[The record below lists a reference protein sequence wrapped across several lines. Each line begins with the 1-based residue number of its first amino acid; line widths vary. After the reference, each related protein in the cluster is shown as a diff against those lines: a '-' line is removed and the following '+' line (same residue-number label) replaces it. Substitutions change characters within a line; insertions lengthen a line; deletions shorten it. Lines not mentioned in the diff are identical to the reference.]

1 MACAAAQAASLVGEL
16 ARVLTVVRRVVPGG
30 AEALG
35 ADLHPVLRRV
45 YAARGLRSSE
55 ELKLTLERLAPVGS
69 LGGAEA
75 AAQLLIRHRQG
86 RVLVVGDFDADGATS
101 TALMLRA
108 LRGFGFSAVDF
119 LVPNRFEYG
128 YGLTPEIVA
137 VAAERAPTL
146 IITVDNGISS
156 HAGVLAARSRGI
168 DVLITDHHLPA
179 AQLPDANAI
188 VNPNLPGNGFAS
200 GALAGVGVAFY
211 VCAALRRALESAG
224 LLSAGAPPIASFL
237 DLVALGTVADVVPLD
252 ANNRVLVAQGVARIR
267 AGRCVAGISALL
279 QVARRS
285 QADLVSSDLGFAV
298 APRLNAAG
306 RLSDM
311 SVGIRCLLSDDP
323 AEARALAIELDGLNA
338 QRREIE
344 AEMQLKALAAVRTLR
359 EESGD
364 QRRSGVCLFD
374 AEWHQGVV
382 GLVAGRVKEQLRRP
396 VVAFALVDERTLRGS
411 ARSVAGVHIRD
422 VLEAVATTHPGMLEK
437 FGGHAMAA
445 GLSLPRAQLDRFA
458 RAFDQEVARV
468 MALGAA
474 SDVVE
479 TDGELKPDE
488 IALPLATAL
497 RAGGPWGAAFAEPL
511 FDGVF
516 EVRGTPRVLA
526 ERHLKFQV
534 SAQEGRGGFEAI
546 AFNNVDPQRPAPL
559 PSGRVRLIYRLG
571 TNEYQGEQ
579 RLQLV
584 VEHLLAP

>member
-1 MACAAAQAASLVGEL
+1 M
-16 ARVLTVVRRVVPGG
+16 LTVVRRVVPGG

-188 VNPNLPGNGFAS
+188 VNPNVPGNGFAS

-338 QRREIE
+338 LRREIE

>member
-1 MACAAAQAASLVGEL
+1 M
-16 ARVLTVVRRVVPGG
+16 LTVVRRVVPGG

-188 VNPNLPGNGFAS
+188 VNPNVPGNGFAS

-344 AEMQLKALAAVRTLR
+344 AEMQLKALVAVRTLR

>member
-1 MACAAAQAASLVGEL
+1 MAQAASLVGEL

-344 AEMQLKALAAVRTLR
+344 AEMQLKALAAVRALR

-364 QRRSGVCLFD
+364 QKRSGVCLFD

-411 ARSVAGVHIRD
+411 ARSVPGVHIRD

>member
-1 MACAAAQAASLVGEL
+1 VACAAAQAASLVGEL

-344 AEMQLKALAAVRTLR
+344 AEMQLKALAAVRALR

-364 QRRSGVCLFD
+364 QKRSGVCLFD

>member
-1 MACAAAQAASLVGEL
+1 M
-16 ARVLTVVRRVVPGG
+16 LTVVRRVVPGG

-311 SVGIRCLLSDDP
+311 SVGIRCLLSDDS

>member
-1 MACAAAQAASLVGEL
+1 VACAAAQAASLVGEL

>member
-1 MACAAAQAASLVGEL
+1 VACAAAQAASLVGEL

-108 LRGFGFSAVDF
+108 LRGFGFNAVDF

-188 VNPNLPGNGFAS
+188 VNPNVPGNGFAS

-211 VCAALRRALESAG
+211 VCAALRRAMESAG

-344 AEMQLKALAAVRTLR
+344 AEMQLKALAAVRALR

-364 QRRSGVCLFD
+364 QKRSGVCLFD

-411 ARSVAGVHIRD
+411 ARSVPGVHIRD

>member
-1 MACAAAQAASLVGEL
+1 M
-16 ARVLTVVRRVVPGG
+16 LTVVRRVVPGG

-311 SVGIRCLLSDDP
+311 SVGIRCLLSDDS

-344 AEMQLKALAAVRTLR
+344 AEMQLKALGAVRALR

-364 QRRSGVCLFD
+364 QKRSGVCLFD

>member
-1 MACAAAQAASLVGEL
+1 
-16 ARVLTVVRRVVPGG
+16 VLTVVRRVVPGG

>member
-1 MACAAAQAASLVGEL
+1 M
-16 ARVLTVVRRVVPGG
+16 LTVVRRVVPGG

-188 VNPNLPGNGFAS
+188 VNPNVPGNGFAS

-411 ARSVAGVHIRD
+411 ARSVPGVHIRD